1 MICRGALDRVVLRDV
16 RFSYRLL
23 RRVLLSVRRELRSM
37 KICDGTVSSVA
48 ANRAL
53 PIRRKQIL
61 GKHEP
66 SPPNPLVQVSRQA
79 RLQVNHLGRLQVNR
93 LVCLQVN
100 GLVCLHVDR
109 LVRPL
114 FKTRRPERLLD
125 LSRLRL
131 LSGVRTTGR
140 VEWCGRPSRTDR
152 TNV

>member
-16 RFSYRLL
+16 RFSCRLL

-37 KICDGTVSSVA
+37 KICDGSVSSA
-48 ANRAL
+48 DANRAL

-61 GKHEP
+61 AKHER
-66 SPPNPLVQVSRQA
+66 SPPNPLVQVRQA
-79 RLQVNHLGRLQVNR
+79 R
-93 LVCLQVN
+93 LQVN

-125 LSRLRL
+125 LSRLRR

>member
-23 RRVLLSVRRELRSM
+23 RRVLLSVRRELRWM
-37 KICDGTVSSVA
+37 KICDGSVSSEA

-61 GKHEP
+61 AKHEP
-66 SPPNPLVQVSRQA
+66 SQPERRV
-79 RLQVNHLGRLQVNR
+79 RLHVNR
-93 LVCLQVN
+93 LV
-100 GLVCLHVDR
+100 R
-109 LVRPL
+109 LLRC
-114 FKTRRPERLLD
+114 KRHQRERLLD
-125 LSRLRL
+125 LSRLRR